1 MKALG
6 IVVVTIFF
14 ALLFTS
20 SAQAETPPLK
30 GDRSQCYDDLVEL
43 VRSSTFPFPG
53 PKEKARLV
61 IDDDQGMVVS
71 ARVRLDSDGTGT
83 LGWIRYDVGRRELL
97 NTSANLDTP
106 ESLYFAKKWADRY
119 EQCIGAT
126 AHQASGGPSSTYS
139 NVRYDYSIDYP
150 DTLLTPEEES
160 PSLDGL
166 VFQPKSGHADV
177 RVWARTALDESVGDA
192 LRSDEQNDCPG
203 VTAAYEVSKPT
214 YAAFSC
220 VTPKGQ
226 IVYRKMVK
234 RGDVLAVVRFE
245 YDPGE
250 QSIWDAAIKQM
261 ANSLRVGPGTR
272 YVE

>member
-1 MKALG
+1 MKAPSL
-6 IVVVTIFF
+6 VVLTTFLALFF
-14 ALLFTS
+14 AH
-20 SAQAETPPLK
+20 SALAETAPLK
-30 GDRSQCYDDLVEL
+30 SNRSSCYNDLVEL

-53 PKEKARLV
+53 PKEKTSLV
-61 IDDDQGMVVS
+61 IDDDQGMVIS

-106 ESLYFAKKWADRY
+106 ESLAFDKKWADRY

-126 AHQASGGPSSTYS
+126 THQDPGGSSSTYS

-150 DTLLTPEEES
+150 DTLLTPEDES

-177 RVWARTALDESVGDA
+177 RVWARTALDESVSDT
-192 LRSDEQNDCPG
+192 LRSDEQDDCPG
-203 VTAAYEVSKPT
+203 VTVAYEMRKPT

-220 VTPKGQ
+220 MTPKGQ

-245 YDPGE
+245 YDPSE
-250 QSIWDAAIKQM
+250 RSIWDAAIKQM
-261 ANSLRVGPGTR
+261 ANSLRLGPGTN
-272 YVE
+272 YSE

>member
-1 MKALG
+1 
-6 IVVVTIFF
+6 
-14 ALLFTS
+14 
-20 SAQAETPPLK
+20 
-30 GDRSQCYDDLVEL
+30 
-43 VRSSTFPFPG
+43 
-53 PKEKARLV
+53 PKEKTSLV

-83 LGWIRYDVGRRELL
+83 LGWIRYDVGRHELL

-106 ESLYFAKKWADRY
+106 ASLEFDKKWADRY

-126 AHQASGGPSSTYS
+126 THQATEGSSSTYS

-177 RVWARTALDESVGDA
+177 RVWARTALDESLRDA
-192 LRSDEQNDCPG
+192 LLSDEQDDCAG
-203 VTAAYEVSKPT
+203 ATVAYEVSKLT

-220 VTPKGQ
+220 MTPGHQ
-226 IVYRKMVK
+226 IVYQKMVK
-234 RGDVLAVVRFE
+234 RGDTLAAVRFE
-245 YDPGE
+245 YDPAE
-250 QSIWDAAIKQM
+250 RSAWDAVIKKM
-261 ANSLRVGPGTR
+261 ANSLRLGPGTK
-272 YVE
+272 YVEGQ